1 MVCDNCQER
10 DAVVHLTQVVD
21 GSVTQVHLC
30 EKCAAEKGVE
40 TTVAAPKTPL
50 TSLLQSVQQQLASG
64 ATDQVRCSFCQGTYK
79 DFRASGRLGCARC
92 YAAFE
97 TQLRDLLQRVHGA
110 TRHVGRQYDSP
121 APDALQRA
129 STVLEL
135 REQLRRAIELEQFE
149 QAAKLRDELKGVAN
163 D

>member
-1 MVCDNCQER
+1 MVCDSCGER

-21 GSVTQVHLC
+21 NEMTQVHLC
-30 EKCAAEKGVE
+30 EKCAADKGVE

-50 TSLLQSVQQQLASG
+50 TALLQSVQQQMVSG
-64 ATDQVRCSFCQGTYK
+64 STDQARCGFCQATYK

-92 YAAFE
+92 YSAFE
-97 TQLRDLLQRVHGA
+97 PQLRDLLQRVHGA
-110 TRHVGRQYDSP
+110 TRHTGRAYGPP
-121 APDALQRA
+121 APEQLQRA

-149 QAAKLRDELKGVAN
+149 QAAKLRDQLKEVAE
-163 D
+163 

>member
-1 MVCDNCQER
+1 MVCDNCRER

-21 GSVTQVHLC
+21 GAVTQVHLC
-30 EKCAAEKGVE
+30 EKCAADKGVE

-50 TSLLQSVQQQLASG
+50 TSLLQTVQQQLATGPS
-64 ATDQVRCSFCQGTYK
+64 DQTRCVFCQGTYK

-92 YAAFE
+92 YSAFE
-97 TQLRDLLQRVHGA
+97 PQLRDLLQRVHGS
-110 TRHVGRQYDSP
+110 TRHTGRQYAPP
-121 APDALQRA
+121 APDQLQRA

-149 QAAKLRDELKGVAN
+149 QAAKLRDQLKEAAE
-163 D
+163 

>member
-1 MVCDNCQER
+1 MVCESCGER
-10 DAVVHLTQVVD
+10 DAVVQLTKVVD

-30 EKCAAEKGVE
+30 EKCAADQGVE

-50 TSLLQSVQQQLASG
+50 TSLLQSVQQQLAGG
-64 ATDQVRCSFCQGTYK
+64 ATDQARCTFCQATYK

-92 YAAFE
+92 YGTFE

-110 TRHVGRQYDSP
+110 TRHTGRQYGPP
-121 APDALQRA
+121 APDQLQRA

-149 QAAKLRDELKGVAN
+149 QAARLRDQLKEVAG
-163 D
+163 

>member
-1 MVCDNCQER
+1 MVCDNCEER
-10 DAVVHLTQVVD
+10 DAVVHLTRTVNNAVE
-21 GSVTQVHLC
+21 QVHLC

-40 TTVAAPKTPL
+40 TTVTAPKTQL
-50 TSLLQSVQQQLASG
+50 TTLLQSVQQQLSAG
-64 ATDQVRCSFCQGTYK
+64 ATDQVKCSFCQGTYR

-92 YAAFE
+92 YAAFDG
-97 TQLRDLLQRVHGA
+97 QLRDLLQRVHGA
-110 TRHVGRQYDSP
+110 TRHTGRTYAPP

-149 QAAKLRDELKGVAN
+149 QAARLRDQLKGVAN

>member
-1 MVCDNCQER
+1 MVCDTCRER

-21 GSVTQVHLC
+21 GAVTQVHLC

-50 TSLLQSVQQQLASG
+50 TSLLQTVQAQMGTTGLDTA
-64 ATDQVRCSFCQGTYK
+64 RCGFCQATYK
-79 DFRASGRLGCARC
+79 DFRASGRLGCSRC
-92 YAAFE
+92 YSTFDA
-97 TQLRDLLQRVHGA
+97 QLRDLLQRVHGA
-110 TRHVGRQYDSP
+110 TRHTGRQYGPP
-121 APDALQRA
+121 APDLLQRA

-149 QAAKLRDELKGVAN
+149 QAAKLRDQLKEVAE
-163 D
+163 

>member
-1 MVCDNCQER
+1 MVCDSCRER

-21 GSVTQVHLC
+21 GAVTQVHLC
-30 EKCAAEKGVE
+30 EKCAADKGVE

-50 TSLLQSVQQQLASG
+50 TSLLQTVQQQLATGTS
-64 ATDQVRCSFCQGTYK
+64 DQTRCTFCQATYK

-92 YAAFE
+92 YSAFE
-97 TQLRDLLQRVHGA
+97 PQLRDLLQRVHGA
-110 TRHVGRQYDSP
+110 TRHAGRQYAPP
-121 APDALQRA
+121 APDQLQRA

-149 QAAKLRDELKGVAN
+149 QAARLRDQLKEVAE
-163 D
+163 

>member
-1 MVCDNCQER
+1 MVCDSCRER

-21 GSVTQVHLC
+21 NAVTQVHLC
-30 EKCAAEKGVE
+30 EKCAADKGVE

-50 TSLLQSVQQQLASG
+50 TSLLQTVQAQLATG
-64 ATDQVRCSFCQGTYK
+64 AQDLARCSFCQGTYK

-92 YAAFE
+92 YTAFE
-97 TQLRDLLQRVHGA
+97 PQLRDLLQRVHGA
-110 TRHVGRQYDSP
+110 TRHTGRQYGPP
-121 APDALQRA
+121 APDVLQRA

-149 QAAKLRDELKGVAN
+149 QAARLRDQLKAVAE
-163 D
+163 